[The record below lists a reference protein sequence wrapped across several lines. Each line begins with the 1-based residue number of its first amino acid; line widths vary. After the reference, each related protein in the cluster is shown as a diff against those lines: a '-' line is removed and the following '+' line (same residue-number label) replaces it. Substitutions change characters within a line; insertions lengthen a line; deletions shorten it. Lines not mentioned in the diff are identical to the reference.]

1 VIVLGLMSGTSVD
14 GIDAAVVEIDEQGDE
29 LRLRVLGYQETPHD
43 QALRARVLRLIQPA
57 SSRIDEACRLN
68 VELGE
73 AFARAARDALDALGV
88 GADLVCSHGQTVW
101 HEVRPDGSVAATLQ
115 IGEPSVIAERLGVTV
130 VADFRPRDVAA
141 GGQGA
146 PLASYPDALL
156 FADREKARAIHNLG
170 GIGNVTWLPPGGA
183 LADFLAFDTG
193 PGNALIDLAVG
204 RLTGQRFDEDG
215 RLAAAGRADEAE
227 LARLLAHPYFAMPP
241 PKSTGRELFSAAFAD
256 DAIDRLLAA
265 GRSSAD
271 VVATLTRLTARTVAD
286 QYRRFLPRWPDEV
299 VLGGGGARNPT
310 LRAWLAEEL
319 GGVRLLDHDEFG
331 LPSSGREAIYF
342 AVMGYQALHGRPNTV
357 PACTGARHPVVMGKI
372 VPGANYAAL
381 TRGIRPEVQ
390 LRRMRVAAARSASG

>member
-29 LRLRVLGYQETPHD
+29 LRLRVLGYRETPHD
-43 QALRARVLRLIQPA
+43 RALRERVLRLIQPA

-68 VELGE
+68 VEIGE
-73 AFARAARDALDALGV
+73 AFARAAREELDALGV
-88 GADLVCSHGQTVW
+88 RADLVCSHGQTVW

-141 GGQGA
+141 
-146 PLASYPDALL
+146 P
-156 FADREKARAIHNLG
+156 EKARAIQNLG

-183 LADFLAFDTG
+183 VADFLAFDTG

-256 DAIDRLLAA
+256 AAIDRMLAA
-265 GRSSAD
+265 GRSPAD

-286 QYRRFLPRWPDEV
+286 QYRRFLPRRPDEV

-319 GGVRLLDHDEFG
+319 GGARLLDHDDFG
-331 LPSSGREAIYF
+331 LPSGGREAIYF

-390 LRRMRVAAARSASG
+390 VRRMRVAAGRSASG